1 MLSCKSDV
9 KKMKSLEEI
18 AREQVWQVPAFRA
31 TVRDHINQLSGLGSE
46 ARKQGQISRAD
57 DLFREVAELT
67 LAWQIYSPDE
77 EL

>member
-1 MLSCKSDV
+1 
-9 KKMKSLEEI
+9 MKSLEEI
-18 AREQVWQVPAFRA
+18 AREGVWQVPEFRA
-31 TVRDHINQLSGLGSE
+31 TIRNRIFQLLRLGSE

-67 LAWQIYSPDE
+67 LAWQIYSPNE